1 MGGLTI
7 GKRRVILIVC
17 VLIFLAAA
25 PAVLLYS
32 NGYRLGANWTLKK
45 TGGLYVASPVSGAQI
60 FVNDNLERE
69 TNIIQNG
76 LFLSGLRPGAYSVL
90 IAKEGYWPWSKKMEV
105 KSQMVA
111 EARALLL
118 PKEPEGEIIKRE
130 NSTPLQKTEYDDIYA
145 LIKETK
151 KLNSTATSTVERLAS
166 QERQKLWWNPKK
178 NEIWISWS
186 GEESAR
192 PYYLEKNENYVFKS
206 PTRIKNA
213 DFYPGRKDVI
223 IVSYQNGI
231 YAIEIDKRGGQ
242 AKQPIYK
249 GKDPVF
255 ITYKNSSSIY
265 ILDEDALIRIKLP

>member
-1 MGGLTI
+1 M
-7 GKRRVILIVC
+7 
-17 VLIFLAAA
+17 
-25 PAVLLYS
+25 
-32 NGYRLGANWTLKK
+32 
-45 TGGLYVASPVSGAQI
+45 
-60 FVNDNLERE
+60 
-69 TNIIQNG
+69 
-76 LFLSGLRPGAYSVL
+76 
-90 IAKEGYWPWSKKMEV
+90 
-105 KSQMVA
+105 
-111 EARALLL
+111 
-118 PKEPEGEIIKRE
+118 
-130 NSTPLQKTEYDDIYA
+130 
-145 LIKETK
+145 
-151 KLNSTATSTVERLAS
+151 ERLAS

-265 ILDEDALIRIKLP
+265 ILDEDALIRVKLP